1 MKQLGVIA
9 AALAVVGS
17 AGAAPALVY
26 ENRGE
31 VDTPQVDAITFLNR
45 GFFTFDSGAQPYE
58 TQNTLYYTNFA
69 GASIVGSGGFRF
81 SLTDEAGFRR
91 PASSFYNA
99 GFIDMQDSFSSFG
112 SLPNAVG
119 FLFFDSSWLLIDA
132 TNVTTRGTMQVG
144 SQGLMKIRGGDVK
157 VSRTGL
163 RSGEDPNQPL
173 SDGFEFSDG
182 TYLNGTGVTEEYWAV
197 GLNNR
202 LDTENAGPN
211 LNLNALTGPAG
222 FSGIHE
228 VLVPGGFTNTLSV
241 FGANSFVRT
250 NTLSPTNWIVQM
262 VFVSTNSTDPLL
274 KTDVRFGEPRNAS
287 VDGALMSMVQFTFED
302 VDTLTGDPYTN
313 FVYVLDSLGAMTNA
327 FYLTNAFNTNYARP
341 SSLLI
346 TRVTPD
352 EWETAQTTNNVLSA
366 NLVIPAGAAD
376 SVTNLYAAY
385 AAQIGSVTA
394 TPTRPGGGFGG
405 LFRQNPALFHP
416 TNLPGR
422 IEIEASNLDLTL
434 TRIRTEG
441 LLSVKAQN
449 MQGRPPFKLDS
460 PVVSVDVAS
469 TNGFLA
475 VTNLVQPTVRRF
487 SGQVGAW
494 SAIWTNT
501 IPLADEGG
509 GGGGD
514 PENPTTPTDPGFIE
528 IRYHAL
534 IVDRAFDTIR
544 TVETYQFKATADEL
558 LMQDE
563 LTVVERLV
571 LDAPKVTLAAPLNVD
586 EIPVNTAM
594 FPRLETL
601 TNRSTVVTFFD
612 INLGRDGPVNTNT
625 NVRANTIKTLVNEP
639 EAEWYGTTIT
649 LGVDELSNAGL
660 ISAFVGDLELIT
672 RDLKFDG
679 GEVFSAA
686 NLWIRANDF
695 KAENSVLSAGYSEIN
710 PTTGNLNIIPGA
722 LILDVTSRLTDG
734 GVEASNDWAVHDGFQ
749 MVRKPAE
756 GDLLGTTITSMAAR
770 FAEVVHTW
778 AGEDRGATVAGYT
791 NNAALGQL
799 TLDGRLFSLFT
810 FRPSGASPAALYVDR
825 LDLVGDAAD
834 VESSLNLEGGFKI
847 YFADSSLPAEELNGM
862 LDGGLVW
869 VADRVGDL
877 SGEDV
882 VMPDGAI
889 VRVNRSLL
897 NATGIDSDGDGIPNA
912 EDATP
917 FSPSALKIGVRILA
931 GDPAQAEISWVGTP
945 NGKYRVE
952 VSKNVTDGP
961 WEELTTCEHSEAT
974 PGLVKV
980 CDVLGNADQP
990 RFYRVMEIR

>member
-1 MKQLGVIA
+1 VQTLKKQLGVIA
-9 AALAVVGS
+9 AVMAVIGS

-31 VDTPQVDAITFLNR
+31 ADTPQIDAITFLNR
-45 GFFTFDSGAQPYE
+45 GFFTFDSGLQPYD
-58 TQNTLYYTNFA
+58 TQNTLYFTNFA
-69 GASIVGSGGFRF
+69 GATIAGSGGMRF
-81 SLTDEAGFRR
+81 SYTDESGLRR
-91 PASSFYNA
+91 PASSFSNS
-99 GFIDMQDSFSSFG
+99 GFIDMQDSFGSFG

-132 TNVTTRGTMQVG
+132 TNVSSRGTMQVG
-144 SQGLMKIRGGDVK
+144 SQGLMKIRGGNVN

-163 RSGEDPNQPL
+163 RAGEDPNQQV
-173 SDGFEFSDG
+173 SDGFDFGDG
-182 TYLNGTGVTEEYWAV
+182 TYLNGTGVTEQYWAV

-211 LNLNALTGPAG
+211 LNLNGLTGPAG
-222 FSGIHE
+222 FSGTHE
-228 VLVPGGFTNTLSV
+228 VLVPSGFTNRLSV
-241 FGANSFVRT
+241 FGANSFIRT
-250 NTLSPTNWIVQM
+250 NALSPTNWLVQM

-274 KTDVRFGEPRNAS
+274 KTDVRFGEPRNPS

-302 VDTLTGDPYTN
+302 VDTLTGNPYTN
-313 FVYVLDSLGAMTNA
+313 YVYVLDSLGAQTNA
-327 FYLTNAFNTNYARP
+327 VYFTNAFNTNYARP

-346 TRVTPD
+346 TRVTPP
-352 EWETAQTTNNVLSA
+352 EWDAAQTTNNVLTPE
-366 NLVIPAGAAD
+366 LVIPVGAAD
-376 SVTNLYAAY
+376 SVTNLYTAY
-385 AAQIGSVTA
+385 AAQIGSVT
-394 TPTRPGGGFGG
+394 TTGSRPGGGFGG
-405 LFRQNPALFHP
+405 FFRQNPALSHP

-422 IEIEASNLDLTL
+422 IEIEAANLDLTL
-434 TRIRTEG
+434 TRIRSDG
-441 LLSVKAQN
+441 LLSLKSQN
-449 MQGRPPFKLDS
+449 MQGRAPFKLDS

-501 IPLADEGG
+501 IPLVDEGG
-509 GGGGD
+509 GGGDPGD
-514 PENPTTPTDPGFIE
+514 PATPTDPGFIE

-534 IVDRAFDTIR
+534 IVNRAFDTIR
-544 TVETYQFKATADEL
+544 TVETYQFRAAADEL
-558 LMQDE
+558 LIQDE

-571 LDAPKVTLAAPLNVD
+571 LDTPTLTLAAPLNVD
-586 EIPVNTAM
+586 EISINTAM
-594 FPRLETL
+594 FPRLVTL
-601 TNRSTVVTFFD
+601 TNRSTVVTFSD
-612 INLGRDGPVNTNT
+612 INLGRDGPVNTN
-625 NVRANTIKTLVNEP
+625 NNLRANTIKTMVNEP

-660 ISAFVGDLELIT
+660 ISAYVGDLEFIT

-679 GEVFSAA
+679 GEVYSAA
-686 NLWIRANDF
+686 NLWITALDF
-695 KAENSVLSAGYSEIN
+695 KAENSVLSAGYSS
-710 PTTGNLNIIPGA
+710 GLNINPGA

-734 GVEASNDWAVHDGFQ
+734 GVDAANDWMVHDGFQ
-749 MVRKPAE
+749 MVRKPLE

-778 AGEDRGATVAGYT
+778 AGEDRGATVAGYE

-799 TLDGRLFSLFT
+799 ILDGRLLSLFT
-810 FRPSGASPAALYVDR
+810 FRPPGATPTALYVDR
-825 LDLVGDAAD
+825 LELLGDAVD
-834 VESSLNLEGGFKI
+834 VVNTLNLEGGFKI
-847 YFADSSLPAEELNGM
+847 YFADSNVPAEELDGL

-869 VADRVGDL
+869 VADRAGDL

-897 NATGIDSDGDGIPNA
+897 NSTRIDSDGDGIPNA
-912 EDATP
+912 QDASP
-917 FSPSALKIGVRILA
+917 FSASALKIAVRILA
-931 GDPAQAEISWVGTP
+931 GTPAQAEISWVGAP

-952 VSKNVTDGP
+952 VSKDVTGGP
-961 WEELTTCEHSEAT
+961 WEELTTCEHRDAV
-974 PGLVKV
+974 PGVVKV
-980 CDVLGNADQP
+980 SDDLGSVDQP